1 MHVKNMAFLALFAGL
16 AGCASLPSSGPT
28 GGQIRKSA
36 TVPKDGTVP
45 IALVP
50 IRNAND
56 VPAPSAAAL
65 PAALLLDAAPTP
77 TDMVGPG
84 DILDINIYEAGV
96 TLFASGGGVGAT
108 GAAQMIANPGVQVQK
123 LPPMRVDDLGD
134 IAIPYAGTLHV
145 AGLTTGE
152 IEATIR
158 HSLERISQ
166 NPQVIV
172 TLSQAIT
179 NSIIIGGEVAK
190 PGRLVLQ
197 TNRES
202 LSDVIA
208 LAGGYRGNSKDLMAR
223 IMRGGATADVR
234 INDLIEIPSLDVR
247 IRPGDRLMLVDDP
260 RTYSILGASGRVE
273 QAPFRRSTVSLAE
286 AIATAGGVN
295 PNLGDPAAIFL
306 FRYVKDADGKEV
318 PQVYHL
324 DMMQTGSYFLAQKF
338 VMQDKDV
345 LYFGNAAANQPS
357 KMVQLISQLFSPVLT
372 VTSAVSVIQNSNN

>member
-1 MHVKNMAFLALFAGL
+1 MQVKNSVFLALLTGL
-16 AGCASLPSSGPT
+16 AGCATLPSSGPT
-28 GGQIRKSA
+28 GRQIEKFAVAPKNGSPIQIVSISA
-36 TVPKDGTVP
+36 APDIPATADIVPPTTQLPDQ
-45 IALVP
+45 
-50 IRNAND
+50 
-56 VPAPSAAAL
+56 APS
-65 PAALLLDAAPTP
+65 P

-84 DILDINIYEAGV
+84 DILDISIYEAGV
-96 TLFASGGGVGAT
+96 TLFASNSNASPL
-108 GAAQMIANPGVQVQK
+108 AQMTNNPGVQVQK
-123 LPPMRVDDLGD
+123 LPPTRIDDQGD

-152 IEATIR
+152 IEANIR
-158 HSLERISQ
+158 NALRRLSQ

-172 TLSQAIT
+172 TLGETIT

-190 PGRLVLQ
+190 PGRLVLH

-223 IMRGGATADVR
+223 IMRGTSHADVR
-234 INDLIEIPSLDVR
+234 INDMVENPALDVR
-247 IRPGDRLMLVDDP
+247 MRPGDRLMLVDDP

-273 QAPFRRSTVSLAE
+273 QVPFRRSSVSLAE
-286 AIATAGGVN
+286 AVATAGGTN

-306 FRYVKDADGKEV
+306 FRYTQDKQGKEV
-318 PQVYHL
+318 PVVYHL
-324 DMMQTGSYFLAQKF
+324 NMMQTGSYFLAQKF
-338 VMQDKDV
+338 TMQDKDV

-357 KMVQLISQLFSPVLT
+357 KLVQLISQLFSPILT

>member
-1 MHVKNMAFLALFAGL
+1 MKIKNIMYLGLLAGL

-36 TVPKDGTVP
+36 AAPKDGAAP
-45 IALVP
+45 IDLVQ
-50 IRNAND
+50 INGVAD
-56 VPAPSAAAL
+56 L
-65 PAALLLDAAPTP
+65 PASSAIAAPTTLWPVAAVSP

-96 TLFASGGGVGAT
+96 TLFASNASASAT
-108 GAAQMIANPGVQVQK
+108 GQLAAPGAQVQK
-123 LPPMRVDDLGD
+123 LPPTRVDDQGD
-134 IAIPYAGTLHV
+134 ISIPYAGILHV
-145 AGLTTGE
+145 AGSTTGE
-152 IEATIR
+152 VEGKIR
-158 HSLERISQ
+158 TALRRLSQ

-172 TLSQAIT
+172 TMSQVIA
-179 NSIIIGGEVAK
+179 NSIIIGGEVAR

-208 LAGGYRGNSKDLMAR
+208 LAGGYRGSSKDLMVR
-223 IMRGGATADVR
+223 IMRGATSADVR
-234 INDLIEIPSLDVR
+234 INDMVENPALDVP

-273 QAPFRRSTVSLAE
+273 QVPFRRSTVSLAE
-286 AIATAGGVN
+286 AIATAGGAN

-306 FRYVKDADGKEV
+306 FRYVRDAEGHEV
-318 PQVYHL
+318 PRVYHL
-324 DMMQTGSYFLAQKF
+324 NMMQTGAYFLSQKF
-338 VMQDKDV
+338 TMQDKDV

-357 KMVQLISQLFSPVLT
+357 KLVQLVSQLFSPVLT
-372 VTSAVSVIQNSNN
+372 VTSAASVIQNSN

>member
-1 MHVKNMAFLALFAGL
+1 MAGL
-16 AGCASLPSSGPT
+16 AGCATLPSSGPT
-28 GGQIRKSA
+28 GKQVEQSA
-36 TVPKDGTVP
+36 AAPKDGSAS
-45 IALVP
+45 IQLVQIHAMTDLP
-50 IRNAND
+50 T
-56 VPAPSAAAL
+56 PSTSVS
-65 PAALLLDAAPTP
+65 PTALLSRHADTP

-96 TLFASGGGVGAT
+96 TLFASSGIASQ
-108 GAAQMIANPGVQVQK
+108 ASQMSTPGVQVQK
-123 LPPMRVDDLGD
+123 LPPTRVDDLGD
-134 IAIPYAGTLHV
+134 ITIPYAGSLHV
-145 AGLTTGE
+145 AGLTTNGV
-152 IEATIR
+152 EAVIR
-158 HSLERISQ
+158 KSLKRLSQ

-179 NSIIIGGEVAK
+179 NSIIIGGEVSR

-208 LAGGYRGNSKDLMAR
+208 LAGGYRGSSKDLMAR
-223 IMRGGATADVR
+223 IVRGASSADVR
-234 INDLIEIPSLDVR
+234 INDIVEDPALDIR
-247 IRPGDRLMLVDDP
+247 IHPGDRLMLVDDP

-273 QAPFRRSTVSLAE
+273 QVPFRRSSVSLAE
-286 AIATAGGVN
+286 AVATAGGAN
-295 PNLGDPAAIFL
+295 PNLGDPAAVFL
-306 FRYVKDADGKEV
+306 FRYVRSPEGQET

-324 DMMQTGSYFLAQKF
+324 NMMQTGSYFLAQKF

-357 KMVQLISQLFSPVLT
+357 KLVQLISQLFSPILT

>member
-1 MHVKNMAFLALFAGL
+1 MYVKKITFLALFVGL
-16 AGCASLPSSGPT
+16 AGCTSLPSSGPT
-28 GGQIRKSA
+28 GSQIRKSA
-36 TVPKDGTVP
+36 IGPKNGSAP
-45 IALVP
+45 IQLVQ
-50 IRNAND
+50 IRSMVD
-56 VPAPSAAAL
+56 VPTSIAATT
-65 PAALLLDAAPTP
+65 PAAFLSNAQPTP

-96 TLFASGGGVGAT
+96 TLFAGPASSGALT
-108 GAAQMIANPGVQVQK
+108 QMAGNPGVQVQK
-123 LPPMRVDDLGD
+123 LPPTRVDDLGD
-134 IAIPYAGTLHV
+134 VTIPYAGTMHV

-152 IEATIR
+152 IEASIR
-158 HSLERISQ
+158 NSLNRLSQ

-172 TLSQAIT
+172 TLSEAIT

-190 PGRLVLQ
+190 PGRLVLH
-197 TNRES
+197 TNRET

-223 IMRGGATADVR
+223 IMRGTESADVR
-234 INDLIEIPSLDVR
+234 INDLVENPSLDVR
-247 IRPGDRLMLVDDP
+247 IRPGDRLTLVDDP

-273 QAPFRRSTVSLAE
+273 QVPFRRSSVSLAE
-286 AIATAGGVN
+286 AVATAGGVN

-306 FRYVKDADGKEV
+306 FRYARDVDGVEK
-318 PQVYHL
+318 PIVYHL
-324 DMMQTGSYFLAQKF
+324 DMMKTGAYFVAQKF
-338 VMQDKDV
+338 TMQDKDV